1 MSDKVVVFKSKK
13 IITMDHNNP
22 EATHVVVRNGIILA
36 VGDEN
41 CANGWS
47 DNVVIDTSYEDKVM
61 LPGLIEAH
69 AHVSTGGVWDY
80 IYCGHYDR
88 IDPAGEIVEG
98 LSTKDA
104 LIKKLQESP
113 GGGAIVGWGF
123 DPNFLEGPRL
133 SKIELDQVSKDR
145 PVILV
150 HSNFHLA
157 TVNSITLEKSGIN
170 AGLNIEGIEKGT
182 DGTPNGEL
190 QEFAA
195 MEPALNIGGITIGE
209 LSTKPSSVRNYATMA
224 RNVGVTTIADLLSD
238 LDPPEVAM
246 LQDVTSDKNFPIR
259 YVPIMNAM
267 RGDPVK
273 EAQKAL
279 ELKLK
284 SSEKL
289 RMGTAKLFT
298 DGAIQGFTAK
308 LNEPGYFSGPDNGIW
323 NMEDSHFRR
332 AVLELHKAGVKMHIH
347 TNGDAAS
354 DYATDVLEDAIRAFP
369 DADHRHTLEHVQLA
383 DKFDF
388 IKMNKLGICVNLF
401 ANHLYYFGDV
411 HWATTLGPDRAS
423 RMDACRDAAEVFNN
437 NFAIHSDSPVTPLS
451 PLVTAWCAVN
461 RRTEKGRV
469 LGSTQQ
475 IDIKKALYCITLGAA
490 YVLKLEREIG
500 SIEVGKKADFC
511 ILDRDPTEQEPTKLN
526 QIKVTDTVLLGVPT
540 SRLEPIHS
548 L

>member
-1 MSDKVVVFKSKK
+1 MPQQIIIYKAKK

-22 EATHVVVRNGIILA
+22 EATHVAVRDGIILA

-41 CANGWS
+41 CADGWG
-47 DNVVIDTSYEDKVM
+47 DKITTDTSYENRII

-88 IDPAGEIVEG
+88 TDPIGQIVKG
-98 LSTKDA
+98 CSTKES
-104 LIKKLQESP
+104 LIQKLREAP
-113 GGGAIVGWGF
+113 GNDAIVGWGF

-133 SKIELDQVSKDR
+133 SKIELDQVSKTR

-157 TVNSITLEKSGIN
+157 TVNTITLEKSGIS
-170 AGLNIEGIEKGT
+170 AGLNIEGIQKGR
-182 DGTPNGEL
+182 DGKPNGEL

-195 MEPALNIGGITIGE
+195 MEPALSIGGITIGD
-209 LSTKPSSVRNYATMA
+209 LSTKPAAVRNYATMA

-238 LDPPEVAM
+238 LDPPEVTM
-246 LQDVTSDKNFPIR
+246 LHQVTSDENFPVR

-267 RGDPVK
+267 RGNPEQ
-273 EAQKAL
+273 EAKRAL
-279 ELKLK
+279 ALKTK

-308 LNEPGYFSGPDNGIW
+308 LNEPGYYNGPDNGIW
-323 NMEDSHFRR
+323 NMEDTHFRK
-332 AVLELHKAGVKMHIH
+332 AVFELHKAGVKMHIH

-354 DYATDVLEDAIRAFP
+354 DYAIDVLEDAIRAFP

-383 DKFDF
+383 DRADF
-388 IKMNKLGICVNLF
+388 IKMDKLGICVNLF

-411 HWATTLGPDRAS
+411 HWEKTLGPDRAC
-423 RMDACRDAAEVFNN
+423 RMDACRDAAEVFKN
-437 NFAIHSDSPVTPLS
+437 NFAIHSDSPVTPLA
-451 PLVTAWCAVN
+451 PLVTAWCAAN
-461 RRTEKGRV
+461 RITENGKV

-475 IDIKKALYCITLGAA
+475 IAVSYTHLTL
-490 YVLKLEREIG
+490 
-500 SIEVGKKADFC
+500 
-511 ILDRDPTEQEPTKLN
+511 PTKR
-526 QIKVTDTVLLGVPT
+526 IV
-540 SRLEPIHS
+540 
-548 L
+548 